1 MPDHPQAQ
9 KIIDLMAESASL
21 RQEKHHEEA
30 LRRLEE
36 AISIDPKFYPVF
48 VEKGIVLCDLA
59 RFEEATECFDHFLK
73 YISNSQVRELRD
85 NCLQHALANYDR
97 ILAENRSN
105 AEVLL
110 KRGDILQRLHRCDDA
125 VSNYNL
131 ALQIYSGNVVDALN
145 RRGHS
150 LLDLNR
156 PEDALE
162 SYNRAL
168 ELAPGG
174 ESYAALLFNRA
185 NVLRQLARMD
195 EALESYGQ
203 ALAYKPDLAEA
214 KMEQSHCRLAMGDFK
229 RGFQEYES
237 RWENTQLK
245 PVKLRSSEPLWLGQ
259 ESLAGKT
266 ILLWAEQG
274 FGDTI
279 QFLRYVP
286 LVAQNA
292 GLTILRVPP
301 PLRSLAQTLDCP
313 VSFITF
319 ADPLPPHNFNCPLM
333 SLPLA
338 FGTTLESIPSDVPY
352 LSAKA
357 DQVENWRN
365 QLEPPTRLRIGL
377 LWAGRR
383 REPVNRT
390 RDMGLEVFDPMT
402 RLDVEIISLQKEI
415 PDQDRRVLESMP
427 KITCLGEKLS
437 DFADTAALIENL
449 DLVIGVDSAVAH
461 LAGAMRKPVWIMLR
475 HSGEWRWLLERN
487 DSPWYPTA
495 RLFRQKKPGDWAGVV
510 SDITQQLQALI
521 VHRKG
526 SVRQDLDP
534 HFQPRIIPTPPVAP
548 RQGKDALPGEA
559 DLKNLKNPK

>member
-1 MPDHPQAQ
+1 MANTIKAMPDHPQAQ
-9 KIIDLMAESASL
+9 RIIDLMAESISL
-21 RQEKHHEEA
+21 RHEKRHEEA
-30 LRRLEE
+30 LMRLEE
-36 AISIDPKFYPVF
+36 AISIDPKFYPVL
-48 VEKGIVLCDLA
+48 VEKGIVLFELA
-59 RFEEATECFDHFLK
+59 RYEESIECFDLLLK
-73 YISNSQVRELRD
+73 YISNSQVRELR
-85 NCLQHALANYDR
+85 NNSLKHALINYDR
-97 ILAENRSN
+97 ILAESRSN
-105 AEVLL
+105 AEVLV
-110 KRGDILQRLHRCDDA
+110 KRGDILQRLHRHDDA
-125 VSNYNL
+125 VQNYNL
-131 ALQIYSGNVVDALN
+131 ALEIYVGNVVDALN

-237 RWENTQLK
+237 RWENAQLE
-245 PVKLRSSEPLWLGQ
+245 PIKLRSSEPLWLGQ

-286 LVAQNA
+286 LVAQTA

-301 PLRSLAQTLDCP
+301 PLLSLAKTLDCP
-313 VSFITF
+313 VSIITF

-352 LSAKA
+352 LSPKA
-357 DQVENWRN
+357 DQVENWRK
-365 QLEPPTRLRIGL
+365 QLGPRTRLRIGL
-377 LWAGRR
+377 VWAGRR

-390 RDMGLEVFDPMT
+390 RDMGLEVFDPLT
-402 RLDVEIISLQKEI
+402 GLDVEIISLQKEI
-415 PDQDRRVLESMP
+415 PDQDRSVLESMP

-449 DLVIGVDSAVAH
+449 DMVIGVDSVVAH
-461 LAGAMRKPVWIMLR
+461 LAGAQGKPVWIMLR
-475 HSGEWRWLLERN
+475 HSGEWRWLLERS

-495 RLFRQKKPGDWAGVV
+495 RLFRQKAPGDWAGVV
-510 SDITQQLQALI
+510 SDITQQLQALM
-521 VHRKG
+521 VHR
-526 SVRQDLDP
+526 
-534 HFQPRIIPTPPVAP
+534 
-548 RQGKDALPGEA
+548 
-559 DLKNLKNPK
+559 

>member
-1 MPDHPQAQ
+1 MANSIKAMPDHPQAQ

-21 RQEKHHEEA
+21 RHEKRHVEA
-30 LRRLEE
+30 LSRLEE

-48 VEKGIVLCDLA
+48 VEKGIVLFELA
-59 RFEEATECFDHFLK
+59 RYEEAIECFDLFLK
-73 YISNSQVRELRD
+73 YISNSQIREWRD
-85 NCLQHALANYDR
+85 NCLMHALENYDR
-97 ILAENRSN
+97 ILAANRSN

-203 ALAYKPDLAEA
+203 ALACKPDLAEA

-237 RWENTQLK
+237 RWENTQLR

-286 LVAQNA
+286 LVARNA

-313 VSFITF
+313 VSIITF
-319 ADPLPPHNFNCPLM
+319 ADPLPSHNFNCPLM

-338 FGTTLESIPSDVPY
+338 FGTTLESVPSNVPY
-352 LSAKA
+352 LSARA

-365 QLEPPTRLRIGL
+365 QLEPPTGLRIGL
-377 LWAGRR
+377 VWAGRR

-415 PDQDRRVLESMP
+415 PDEDRRVLKSMP
-427 KITCLGEKLS
+427 KISCLGEKLS

-461 LAGAMRKPVWIMLR
+461 LAGAMGKPVWIMLR

-521 VHRKG
+521 VHRK
-526 SVRQDLDP
+526 
-534 HFQPRIIPTPPVAP
+534 
-548 RQGKDALPGEA
+548 
-559 DLKNLKNPK
+559 